1 MSLGSL
7 GSVVSHGRE
16 GDEEMGVV
24 FGFCELVFGWRC
36 GFGLVTRKQHACFF
50 SLSETK

>member
-16 GDEEMGVV
+16 GGGEMWVFVVCLSLWLGVGV
-24 FGFCELVFGWRC
+24 DLDP
-36 GFGLVTRKQHACFF
+36 
-50 SLSETK
+50 